1 MNPAALLSARRLTA
15 IAPFALAVLLYAVT
29 ALLLPGYAS
38 LGSLRSLLLL
48 SSLLGIASFGQTLCI
63 IMGGVDLSVPA
74 VIGFADVMFVI
85 LYGHGTPAWAAI
97 VIILV
102 AATAI
107 GLINAFVSRLL
118 SVNSLIVTLAT
129 GTIILGAIWASTH
142 GNMFGTLPEW
152 LVNMVSVV
160 GTTGPIPIPGAVTL
174 WVVLSAIGIFIERR
188 TVLGRWTYAMG
199 ANPHAAVL
207 AHVPTMRTWA
217 TVFAISAV
225 LSAVAGILL
234 AGFSGAA
241 DPSVGDAY
249 LFTTLSAVVI
259 GGTPL
264 IGGRGGYA
272 RTIAGCF
279 IITELTML
287 LIGLGLDVPAQQV
300 CLGALIIILVGV
312 YGREPHIS
320 MQI

>member
-1 MNPAALLSARRLTA
+1 MKFGTSWSAGRLTA
-15 IAPFALAVLLYAVT
+15 LAPFALAVALFVVT
-29 ALLLPGYAS
+29 GALLPGYAS
-38 LGSLRSLLLL
+38 LNSLRSLLLL
-48 SSLLGIASFGQTLCI
+48 SSLLGIASIGQTYAI

-74 VIGFADVMFVI
+74 VIGFADVAFTVM
-85 LYGHGTPAWAAI
+85 YGHGVPVWLVIPIILAAAI
-97 VIILV
+97 
-102 AATAI
+102 AI

-129 GTIILGAIWASTH
+129 GTIILGAIWARTR
-142 GNMFGTLPEW
+142 GNMFGILPDW
-152 LVNMVSVV
+152 LVGMVSTV
-160 GTTGPIPIPGAVTL
+160 GTTGPIPIPGSASL
-174 WVVLSAIGIFIERR
+174 WLVLAAIAIFIERR
-188 TVLGRWTYAMG
+188 TTLGRWTYALG
-199 ANPHAAVL
+199 ANPRAARL
-207 AHVPTMRTWA
+207 AHVPTLTVWA
-217 TVFAISAV
+217 TVFAISAG
-225 LSAVAGILL
+225 LSSVAGMLL

-279 IITELTML
+279 IITELTIL

-300 CLGALIIILVGV
+300 CLGALIILLVGL

-320 MQI
+320 TQI